1 MRCDIA
7 PKVFQTP
14 KRTLLLLMMPM
25 IHYLLYHCFYRIIN
39 HVKPSSHKVS
49 FKISKMQIGKGPII
63 SRPKRSHH
71 LRFSFLALAPCP
83 HTNPLYLS
91 LSHSYLRM
99 SNVCVTSSSH
109 ILTASLLSLPTPI
122 LLPPFFTHTIPL
134 SFSLLLTH
142 TQVHPLSLTQVPCE
156 RYAVNKKKWNKKK
169 KCNPAEYV
177 AEVKRWGQ
185 NLSLDFILYKLLF
198 SSSTFYCSQK
208 VGSRNKKEI
217 FKRTQLDSIKMIHE

>member
-1 MRCDIA
+1 M
-7 PKVFQTP
+7 
-14 KRTLLLLMMPM
+14 
-25 IHYLLYHCFYRIIN
+25 
-39 HVKPSSHKVS
+39 
-49 FKISKMQIGKGPII
+49 
-63 SRPKRSHH
+63 
-71 LRFSFLALAPCP
+71 RFSFLALAPCP

-134 SFSLLLTH
+134 SF
-142 TQVHPLSLTQVPCE
+142 TQVPCE

-217 FKRTQLDSIKMIHE
+217 FKRTQLDSTYKNDS